1 MQEDEAA
8 GVRRRDAP
16 VVFLGDSITEGG
28 NWRRWFPDVWA
39 VNAGVGGDTAA
50 DVLARLAS
58 AVPDSGPAVPC
69 AVLLLVG
76 TNDLS
81 WERSIAAITADV
93 AAILDGIRQRA
104 PRAHV
109 VVQGVMPREAA
120 ATARVR
126 ELNAAY
132 RALVDARPGVGYLD
146 LWPALAASDGTLLAH
161 CTEDQLHLTQAGYEA
176 WLTMLRPV
184 VASLTP

>member
-1 MQEDEAA
+1 M
-8 GVRRRDAP
+8 RRDETAGGQGSGGP
-16 VVFLGDSITEGG
+16 VVLLGDSITEGG
-28 NWRRWFPDVWA
+28 DWQRWFPDVWA

-58 AVPDSGPAVPC
+58 AVPDSGPAVPR

-81 WERSIAAITADV
+81 WERSIVAIAADV

-104 PRAHV
+104 PRAQV

-120 ATARVR
+120 STRRVR

-132 RALVDARPGVGYLD
+132 RALADARPGVAYLD
-146 LWPALAASDGTLLAH
+146 LWPALAAPDGTLLAH
-161 CTEDQLHLTQAGYEA
+161 CTEDQLHLTDAGYEA
-176 WLTMLRPV
+176 WLTVLRPV
-184 VASLTP
+184 VASLAP